1 MSEKKKDEQYRRK
14 EQSLAEGSCDHQHAL
29 FLQAQSSTF
38 IYSKES
44 ELSAAKLPSVSWP
57 FRGSTPLWRK
67 GVSSQQKPRGLA
79 AQSNRGRETHLL
91 TRHVVLR
98 NQFCSIVE
106 GHCFW
111 GMDEDDETIV
121 LLENQEILPLQWCVV
136 LSCLLFD
143 IAEAVSKDLDYS
155 DRKRRSW
162 VRTYSGAALSHSTGI
177 QTA

>member
-1 MSEKKKDEQYRRK
+1 
-14 EQSLAEGSCDHQHAL
+14 
-29 FLQAQSSTF
+29 
-38 IYSKES
+38 
-44 ELSAAKLPSVSWP
+44 
-57 FRGSTPLWRK
+57 
-67 GVSSQQKPRGLA
+67 
-79 AQSNRGRETHLL
+79 
-91 TRHVVLR
+91 
-98 NQFCSIVE
+98 
-106 GHCFW
+106 
-111 GMDEDDETIV
+111 MDEDDETIV